1 MTSLPKELLAVINR
15 INDNV
20 VSDLK
25 SKDATDPL
33 LPYFLA
39 NGRAY
44 YNNLFMPVMMEEVK
58 AERRG
63 KSQGSNSKNERR
75 GKSQGTGAKKLQE
88 TIEVSTTGL
97 NRKLTYKLFT
107 ERPN

>member
-1 MTSLPKELLAVINR
+1 VTSLPKEILPVINR
-15 INDNV
+15 INDDI
-20 VSDLK
+20 VSDL
-25 SKDATDPL
+25 SQDATDPL

-44 YNNLFMPVMMEEVK
+44 YDNLFMPEMMEEVK
-58 AERRG
+58 AERRRN
-63 KSQGSNSKNERR
+63 SQGSNSKNERR

>member
-1 MTSLPKELLAVINR
+1 
-15 INDNV
+15 
-20 VSDLK
+20 
-25 SKDATDPL
+25 
-33 LPYFLA
+33 
-39 NGRAY
+39 
-44 YNNLFMPVMMEEVK
+44 MPVMMEEVK

-88 TIEVSTTGL
+88 TIEVSTTRL
-97 NRKLTYKLFT
+97 NRKLMYKLFT